1 MKTKRLTVVIAS
13 LLVASLGATAYAQ
26 DAQQST
32 PQQMPPQTASSTY
45 TKTTTMESSHAMSK
59 DKMSSDKVTKKV
71 KRELKQHGIST
82 NNITVMFADGT
93 ATLSGTVASQND
105 VSKAK
110 SAAMRV
116 KGVKHVDTSDL
127 KVQAQAGQDQG
138 EG

>member
-26 DAQQST
+26 DAQQ
-32 PQQMPPQTASSTY
+32 MPPQTASSTY

-59 DKMSSDKVTKKV
+59 DNMSSDKVTKKV

-93 ATLSGTVASQND
+93 ATLSGTVASQSD

-127 KVQAQAGQDQG
+127 KVQAQAGKDQG
-138 EG
+138 ES